1 MIKMRVIS
9 GKYKGR
15 NIEGFK
21 LEGTRPTMD
30 RVKESLFAII
40 QSKIPNS
47 NILDLFAGSGNLGI
61 EALSNGAKSATFVDL
76 NKKCTQTINSNIKNL
91 KIDEKV
97 DIYNGDFRKI
107 LKTTNQKYDI
117 IFLDPPYHINILNEA
132 IKLIEEKEILNEQGL
147 LICEYDKENP
157 ISSLELLT
165 EKKYGDKYIKIYK
178 K

>member
-1 MIKMRVIS
+1 MIIVITVMWHLVVMV
-9 GKYKGR
+9 
-15 NIEGFK
+15 IE
-21 LEGTRPTMD
+21 
-30 RVKESLFAII
+30 
-40 QSKIPNS
+40 
-47 NILDLFAGSGNLGI
+47 
-61 EALSNGAKSATFVDL
+61 
-76 NKKCTQTINSNIKNL
+76 
-91 KIDEKV
+91 EKV
-97 DIYNGDFRKI
+97 DIYNGDFRKF

>member
-1 MIKMRVIS
+1 MRVVA
-9 GKYKGR
+9 GKVRGLSLKTLDGDS
-15 NIEGFK
+15 
-21 LEGTRPTMD
+21 TRPTRDMV
-30 RVKESLFAII
+30 REALFNIIANKTNDAIF
-40 QSKIPNS
+40 
-47 NILDLFAGSGNLGI
+47 LDLFAGSGNLGI
-61 EALSNGAKSATFVDL
+61 EALSNGAKSATFVDV
-76 NKKCTQTINSNIKNL
+76 NKNCTQTIKNNIKNL
-91 KIDEKV
+91 KIEEKV
-97 DIYNGDFRKI
+97 DIYNGDFRKF

>member
-1 MIKMRVIS
+1 MRVIA
-9 GKYKGR
+9 GKAR
-15 NIEGFK
+15 SLK
-21 LEGTRPTMD
+21 LKTVHDMSTRPTTD
-30 RVKESLFAII
+30 RIKETLFNILNPY
-40 QSKIPNS
+40 IPGARF
-47 NILDLFAGSGNLGI
+47 LDLFAGSGNLGI
-61 EALSNGAKSATFVDL
+61 EALSNRAKSATFVDI
-76 NKKCTQTINSNIKNL
+76 NKKCTQTIKNNIKNL
-91 KIDEKV
+91 KIEEKV
-97 DIYNGDFRKI
+97 DIYNDDFRKF